1 MSKENS
7 EKLFRLEIILSQ
19 SIEEDFVNA
28 FLTKQTG
35 NMFTKIDNVMGRGF
49 SVPKMGD
56 AIWPQLNCMYIVY
69 CTEAQTNV
77 IKDIISDLRQEYPDE
92 GIACFKSEAEIL

>member
-92 GIACFKSEAEIL
+92 GIA

>member
-1 MSKENS
+1 MAKENS
-7 EKLFRLEIILSQ
+7 EKIFRLEIILSQ

-28 FLTKQTG
+28 FLSKETG
-35 NMFTKIDNVMGRGF
+35 NMFTKLDNVMGRGF

-69 CTEAQTNV
+69 CTEPEIKV
-77 IKDIISDLRQEYPDE
+77 IKDIISALREEYPDE
-92 GIACFKSEAEIL
+92 GIACFKSEAETL